1 MLHVRLTIKKSKT
14 TAAAIWKND
23 SFAESVLM
31 DLSGTTV
38 HTKPRGTE
46 SNCINGGGDMALRK
60 SRNAAS
66 NKTLYDGQRMGLVIL
81 CIHVYTKLTL
91 DDRAKNQS
99 KVCPEC
105 LLWGF

>member
-1 MLHVRLTIKKSKT
+1 
-14 TAAAIWKND
+14 
-23 SFAESVLM
+23 M

-38 HTKPRGTE
+38 HTKPRGTK

-81 CIHVYTKLTL
+81 CIHVYMKLTL

-105 LLWGF
+105 LLWGFKMREMREEGICLKRGVNYQQHM